1 LLRSI
6 TPRATYGHE
15 MGIRRTLCM
24 STVVLVIIIGLT
36 QQIAEEYGVV
46 SPVNSNHNAVHARR
60 ENSTRADEHVKI
72 SFIEQAVKPGDFV
85 LEIGSQMGRSS
96 TSSIV
101 NAVSP
106 GSAGRPASAEAEAE
120 ARKELVA
127 RNAASLKADAVAS
140 NVTDAAPARTELVAR
155 NAASLKADAVASN
168 VTDAAPAQATGAPA
182 AKLGRDRVNPR
193 SLQPRGNSYEVLTSS
208 PQSFRHLNPHVL
220 VVDCDGCFDVALMTA
235 LGGARTFLNVTRTI
249 VMENDSADAPRQAQM
264 HALCVPS
271 RAVTLPPPRALRRV
285 CDVCDVCDAMR
296 CDAMRCDAHNAAC
309 TRCLVRAPVRLLFLD
324 EPRWPGRGVC
334 TPRATCDMPQARCA
348 RLSLDGVRVASG
360 REGSRSLLP
369 RLLLERAAAHGE
381 VHAHR
386 ACAARRR

>member
-1 LLRSI
+1 
-6 TPRATYGHE
+6 

-140 NVTDAAPARTELVAR
+140 NVTDAAPARKELVAR

-220 VVDCDGCFDVALMTA
+220 VVDCDGCFDVELMTA

-264 HALCVPS
+264 HALLAALGYHSTVCVSHPVEKGADPYFHGCFWNVLQRTAKYTRTVRVL
-271 RAVTLPPPRALRRV
+271 RADGETFAAFCARVESLTQGAVVQEPLPRPLLPPPGAV
-285 CDVCDVCDAMR
+285 TTTTTIMAATTTMTTATTTTTIASPDMR
-296 CDAMRCDAHNAAC
+296 PDPHKM
-309 TRCLVRAPVRLLFLD
+309 VPV
-324 EPRWPGRGVC
+324 
-334 TPRATCDMPQARCA
+334 M
-348 RLSLDGVRVASG
+348 
-360 REGSRSLLP
+360 
-369 RLLLERAAAHGE
+369 
-381 VHAHR
+381 
-386 ACAARRR
+386 

>member
-1 LLRSI
+1 
-6 TPRATYGHE
+6 

-140 NVTDAAPARTELVAR
+140 NVTDAAPA
-155 NAASLKADAVASN
+155 
-168 VTDAAPAQATGAPA
+168 QATGAPA

-220 VVDCDGCFDVALMTA
+220 VVDCDGCFDVELMTA

-264 HALCVPS
+264 HALLAALGYHSTVCVSHPVEKGADPYFHGCFWNVLQRTAKYTRTVRVL
-271 RAVTLPPPRALRRV
+271 RADGETFAAFCARVESLTQGAVVQEPLPRPLLPPPGAV
-285 CDVCDVCDAMR
+285 TTTTTIMAATTTMTTATTTTTIASPDMR
-296 CDAMRCDAHNAAC
+296 PDPHKM
-309 TRCLVRAPVRLLFLD
+309 VPV
-324 EPRWPGRGVC
+324 
-334 TPRATCDMPQARCA
+334 M
-348 RLSLDGVRVASG
+348 
-360 REGSRSLLP
+360 
-369 RLLLERAAAHGE
+369 
-381 VHAHR
+381 
-386 ACAARRR
+386 